1 MIHYDKKL
9 IFIHIPKCGGTSVE
23 NALFRPHEKTSDAL
37 FTLKGHPDHDKY
49 ETGGLQHLSASK
61 VREVVGGKIYDEF
74 YKFAVV
80 RHPVKRLI
88 SQFNYT
94 YQFPYFVD
102 MLNLKFKNFTF
113 REYLD
118 AIRNKYHVHW
128 RPQHEFIYDGNRLL
142 VDKIYKMEDLK
153 PLENDLDI
161 TLPHHNKSTK
171 HITSISERDESI
183 IKNIFEKDYELLE
196 YV

>member
-61 VREVVGGKIYDEF
+61 VREVVGGNIYDEF

-94 YQFPYFVD
+94 YQFPYFGR
-102 MLNLKFKNFTF
+102 KSYERF
-113 REYLD
+113 R
-118 AIRNKYHVHW
+118 I
-128 RPQHEFIYDGNRLL
+128 QHCIS
-142 VDKIYKMEDLK
+142 VS
-153 PLENDLDI
+153 ENDFFW
-161 TLPHHNKSTK
+161 
-171 HITSISERDESI
+171 SIGVYA
-183 IKNIFEKDYELLE
+183 KKEKMK
-196 YV
+196 